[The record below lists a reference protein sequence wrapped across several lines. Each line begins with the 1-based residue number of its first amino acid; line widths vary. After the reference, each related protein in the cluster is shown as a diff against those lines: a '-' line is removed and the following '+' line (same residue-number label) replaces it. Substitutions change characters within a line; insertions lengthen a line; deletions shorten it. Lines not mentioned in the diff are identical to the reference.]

1 VVRRATLQRTDKN
14 CLNAGLIWSTIL
26 KIAAV
31 RLCSVYLFKTYIS
44 SFCIYSMGVCLQ
56 VLQPYYRARF
66 YTLFILDMGNRT
78 IYIMN
83 PLSINAEYKVK
94 DPSMLYITRLQDI
107 ANKFKLTMEL
117 AHPT

>member
-1 VVRRATLQRTDKN
+1 MVHISVWTRSAVVRRATLQRTDKN

-44 SFCIYSMGVCLQ
+44 SFCI
-56 VLQPYYRARF
+56 YRARF